1 MPDLVIGGN
10 PQGTRALLADS
21 LAVWHVCGTVQAGE
35 PSEVAVIHAEDGT
48 VVRVE
53 RALDSERPVRW
64 WVRWHE
70 FNAAAHGADASR
82 SRPCTSAVGLL
93 RAVREALGAEGG
105 RRLRI
110 GPSASET

>member
-1 MPDLVIGGN
+1 MTSDAS
-10 PQGTRALLADS
+10 QRARTLLADS
-21 LAVWHVCGTVQAGE
+21 LAVWHVRGTVQAGE

-48 VVRVE
+48 IVRVE

-70 FNAAAHGADASR
+70 LNAAAQGAGASR

-110 GPSASET
+110 GPSAGEM